1 MDPIEEVGS
10 QISYGTPLKKKK
22 KIKSSRQVGYMQQPV
37 DLQKTPFLFFPPG
50 KEMLFLGIY
59 FATLPYITGLLFI
72 FFYVSDAN
80 AKTFGNIG
88 VDSNFFLVWALGYEV
103 LATIIVLWIIKNAI
117 VFNFKNSRTQ
127 PEHPGRNRIKHR
139 Y

>member
-1 MDPIEEVGS
+1 MDPIEEVGKKVN
-10 QISYGTPLKKKK
+10 YGTPLKKKK
-22 KIKSSRQVGYMQQPV
+22 IRSNRPVGYMQQPV

-59 FATLPYITGLLFI
+59 FVTLPYITGLLFI
-72 FFYVSDAN
+72 FFYISDAN

-88 VDSNFFLVWALGYEV
+88 VDSNFFLVWALGYEI
-103 LATIIVLWIIKNAI
+103 LASIITLWIIKNAVMFSI
-117 VFNFKNSRTQ
+117 RNHQAQS
-127 PEHPGRNRIKHR
+127 GRHARQRGGRRR